1 MPAATNPGMF
11 LSRQLEQVLPKLY
24 EKRYASLWADEGL
37 YLPATGDL
45 EMGADTLV
53 EETVNQIGEAAILAD
68 GANDIPV
75 ADALIN
81 EDRFKAVVI
90 ATHFSYSIIEL
101 NKAEKAGRSLRDI
114 KVKAADRAMR
124 QRTHK
129 LAVFGSAKH
138 GMTGFFNDANVP
150 VVSSS
155 YDADNNATTFDD
167 HIDFFAD
174 NFTKVKD
181 DTNLVEGIEYVLVP
195 AKLRNIW
202 AKSYQAGNG
211 QSVLRYIIENY
222 GVMSGGTLRGIIE
235 VNETRA
241 ADLEANG
248 VKSPGANV
256 DRIVFLPN
264 NPDAAE
270 RKFYGMQLLPPE
282 PVGMGFKTYMYSGTS
297 EPIIHYPGSMLYVD
311 IPKVV

>member
-1 MPAATNPGMF
+1 MPLNPGMF

-24 EKRYASLWADEGL
+24 EKRYASLWADEGI

-53 EETVNQIGEAAILAD
+53 EETVTELGEAAIVAD
-68 GANDIPV
+68 GANDVPV
-75 ADALIN
+75 ADALID
-81 EDRFKAVVI
+81 EAKFKAVAI
-90 ATHFSYSIIEL
+90 ATHFSYSILEL
-101 NKAEKAGRSLRDI
+101 NKAEKAGRPLRDV
-114 KVKAADRAMR
+114 KAKAADRALR

-155 YDADNNATTFDD
+155 YDADDAATTFAD
-167 HIDFFAD
+167 HVDFFAD

-181 DTNLVEGIEYVLVP
+181 ETNLVEGIEYVLVP

-202 AKSYQAGNG
+202 AKSFQTGNG
-211 QSVLRYIIENY
+211 QSVLRYILENY
-222 GVMSGGTLRGIIE
+222 GAASGGTLRGIIE
-235 VNETRA
+235 VNETRS

-248 VKSPGANV
+248 LKAAGTNE

-270 RKFYGMQLLPPE
+270 RKFYGMQILPPE
-282 PVGMGFKTYMYSGTS
+282 VVGMGYKTYMYCGTS